1 MKKVLMAGAAIG
13 VAALG
18 AWLVRAWLPELAR
31 VAGRLWNSLS
41 ALRRQ
46 PPIPGNA
53 VPGSSEAEVPGALR

>member
-1 MKKVLMAGAAIG
+1 VKKILMAGAAIG

-31 VAGRLWNSLS
+31 VARHLWNSLS

-46 PPIPGNA
+46 PPIPGNP
-53 VPGSSEAEVPGALR
+53 VPGRR